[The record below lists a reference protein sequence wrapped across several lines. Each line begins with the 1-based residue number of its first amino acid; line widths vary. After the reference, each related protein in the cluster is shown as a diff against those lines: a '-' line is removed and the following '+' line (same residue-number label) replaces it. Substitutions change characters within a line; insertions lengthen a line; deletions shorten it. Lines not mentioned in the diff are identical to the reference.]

1 MAKEMNKIKLFE
13 TIYIMGV
20 LLVILAIIGMATY
33 HEYIYDDLI
42 FLGGILMIGLAYA
55 IGVRI

>member
-1 MAKEMNKIKLFE
+1 MAKEVKLFE
-13 TIYIMGV
+13 IIYIMGV

-42 FLGGILMIGLAYA
+42 FLGGILMIGLAFA